1 LEAKAGITVQKIFI
15 AVTSACCIVLALIDL
30 YLNYRLFELKGSLN
44 EPASYVQT
52 NADDTFLTLS
62 ESFYTEQR
70 ELPPA
75 LSASASADSAS
86 ADTNPPA
93 AAEPQPLYKLGVQDG
108 YITVYY
114 GGGPVK
120 EVTALPTDAL
130 PFDEKLRLSEGIP
143 VYDEAELV
151 MLLQDYGS

>member
-1 LEAKAGITVQKIFI
+1 MQKIFI
-15 AVTSACCIVLALIDL
+15 AVTSACCVILALIDL
-30 YLNYRLFELKGSLN
+30 YLNYRLFELKSRLN

-52 NADDTFLTLS
+52 GAEDTFLTLS

-70 ELPPA
+70 ELPRARNDGA
-75 LSASASADSAS
+75 LT
-86 ADTNPPA
+86 DTNPPA
-93 AAEPQPLYKLGVQDG
+93 AAEPQPMYKLGVQDG

-130 PFDEKLRLSEGIP
+130 PFDEKLRLNEGIP
-143 VYDEAELV
+143 VYDETELAK
-151 MLLQDYGS
+151 LLQDYGS